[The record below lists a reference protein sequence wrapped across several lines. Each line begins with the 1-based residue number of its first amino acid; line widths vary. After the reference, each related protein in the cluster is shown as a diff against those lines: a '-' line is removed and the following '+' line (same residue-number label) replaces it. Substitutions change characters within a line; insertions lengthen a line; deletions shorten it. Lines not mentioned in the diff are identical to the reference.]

1 MFDIS
6 WSHILIVGTVAVV
19 VIGPKEL
26 PATMRSLGRGI
37 NKLRRMAGEFQG
49 QFNEAIKEANLEDV
63 KKEFDVLRQSAA
75 SLTSVSSPLGLARN
89 ALTSSIFQEDPSKT
103 TSSSSPTMSPLSA
116 SSSLS
121 HAPIGAS
128 EKEST
133 ASSDKSPSVLAALEG
148 VDIPSAFAPLAA
160 FKR

>member
-6 WSHILIVGTVAVV
+6 WSHILIVGTVAIV

-26 PATMRSLGRGI
+26 PATMRTLGRGI
-37 NKLRRMAGEFQG
+37 NRLRRMAGEFQG
-49 QFNEAIKEANLEDV
+49 QFNEVIKEANLEDV

-75 SLTSVSSPLGLARN
+75 SLSGAASPLGLARN
-89 ALTSSIFQEDPSKT
+89 ALTSSIFQEDPPKAIASPAT
-103 TSSSSPTMSPLSA
+103 TMTPVPTASA
-116 SSSLS
+116 IA
-121 HAPIGAS
+121 HAPVATLES
-128 EKEST
+128 EAT
-133 ASSDKSPSVLAALEG
+133 ISSIRPSSVLAALEG